1 MRKLL
6 LLLSIGVFAWPTAAR
21 AGGAHQT
28 TIDGIPYRW
37 EKPLVYNL
45 DRGDLKPGDSDF
57 SRERVAQ
64 IIAESF
70 ATWIESLQGGSLSI
84 GEGESLPLAADGL
97 GDDVNISNYSV
108 YLGSSKPV
116 NPIILDADGEVLDA
130 VFGSCAKF
138 NTLAFA
144 GLEQVNEATAS
155 IEKARAVFSG
165 ACIPDA
171 SGHTVSKDG
180 CGPCALT
187 LDETRVRRMI
197 LHEIGHMLGMDHSQV
212 NPESYAS
219 CRATGTCSVSI
230 EEDLPT
236 MFPMLVEGAKM
247 ETLHADDIAYF
258 NRLYGNPEQGSC
270 GVEGRVLASD
280 GKTELRGVEVVLR
293 SVDSRFEREEA
304 LAFISGAEA
313 PRLRAG
319 DKTAANCA
327 GDCGGY
333 QITGLKPGET
343 YKVCVQNILSQFQGG
358 SGLEPVDSPQALVKV
373 ECFDD
378 ITVSCECAGGSC
390 DQFSE
395 IDVVTNPFDGTS
407 PLGSGNLS
415 ESQSVGAGGCS
426 LVPARPSRLWYR
438 LKNLLVFAGR
448 FQ

>member
-1 MRKLL
+1 M
-6 LLLSIGVFAWPTAAR
+6 V
-21 AGGAHQT
+21 
-28 TIDGIPYRW
+28 
-37 EKPLVYNL
+37 
-45 DRGDLKPGDSDF
+45 
-57 SRERVAQ
+57 
-64 IIAESF
+64 
-70 ATWIESLQGGSLSI
+70 
-84 GEGESLPLAADGL
+84 
-97 GDDVNISNYSV
+97 
-108 YLGSSKPV
+108 
-116 NPIILDADGEVLDA
+116 
-130 VFGSCAKF
+130 
-138 NTLAFA
+138 
-144 GLEQVNEATAS
+144 
-155 IEKARAVFSG
+155 
-165 ACIPDA
+165 
-171 SGHTVSKDG
+171 
-180 CGPCALT
+180 
-187 LDETRVRRMI
+187 
-197 LHEIGHMLGMDHSQV
+197 LHEIGHLLGMDHAQV
-212 NPESYAS
+212 NPESYAA
-219 CRATGTCSVSI
+219 CRASGSCSVSL
-230 EEDLPT
+230 EEDIPT

-270 GVEGRVLASD
+270 SVEGQVLAPD
-280 GKTELRGVEVVLR
+280 GKTALRGVEVVLR

-333 QITGLKPGET
+333 QVTGLKPGET

-390 DQFSE
+390 DRFSE
-395 IDVVTNPFDGTS
+395 IDVVTSPFDGTS

-415 ESQSVGAGGCS
+415 ESESPGAGGCS
-426 LVPARPSRLWYR
+426 LVPARSSRLWYR